1 MYGAIKMCFMQL
13 DLVPFFLFVRFLL
26 FICGIYLFFP
36 PLLAVTRR
44 ESLTTPY
51 NLSQDGF
58 LVRPG
63 WRVLPSLFFSYVP
76 LFGSTFI

>member
-1 MYGAIKMCFMQL
+1 MQL
-13 DLVPFFLFVRFLL
+13 ALCPVFSVRLVGFSHPPPF
-26 FICGIYLFFP
+26 

-44 ESLTTPY
+44 ELLTTPY

-63 WRVLPSLFFSYVP
+63 GRVLPSLFLGA
-76 LFGSTFI
+76 LFCLESTFT